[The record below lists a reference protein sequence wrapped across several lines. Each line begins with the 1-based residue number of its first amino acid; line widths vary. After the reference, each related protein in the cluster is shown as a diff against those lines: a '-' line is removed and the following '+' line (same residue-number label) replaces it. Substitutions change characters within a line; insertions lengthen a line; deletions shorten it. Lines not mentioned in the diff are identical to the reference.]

1 MNISNLLNVTS
12 PGQYWSNISRY
23 LSISLAPWSRVILA
37 TSVTSLV
44 ALGAYR
50 WSQTNQN
57 VHPVVPDPAFD
68 KVQSRIKSTYAY
80 VFGGFALTAAAAAI
94 SHISGLSR
102 KILTNN
108 SYILPIGFAVLTCG
122 SLIAT
127 LTIPKENSKAQ
138 HVAWGIFNASMGLM
152 LSPLGFINKAI
163 LAQAAFISLGVG
175 GLLTLTAFLAPD
187 KRFLQ
192 WEGPLMAAL
201 TTLSI
206 ASAVAIFFPSSSFAY
221 GVDRVSLY
229 GGLALYSGLLM
240 SSTQRLI
247 QEAETQSNQT
257 FDPISSSM
265 SIYLDSMNV
274 FIRILRILAENDKKE
289 EQLI

>member
-1 MNISNLLNVTS
+1 MNISNLLHVNS
-12 PGQYWSNISRY
+12 ASQYWSNFSRY
-23 LSISLAPWSRVILA
+23 LSTSLAPWSRLILA

-44 ALGAYR
+44 GLGVYR
-50 WSQTNQN
+50 WSQVNQTA
-57 VHPVVPDPAFD
+57 HPVVSDPAFD
-68 KVQSRIKSTYAY
+68 KVQSKIKTTYAY

-108 SYILPIGFAVLTCG
+108 SYILPIGFTVLTCG

-127 LTIPKENSKAQ
+127 LTIPKENSKAK

-152 LSPLGFINKAI
+152 LSPLGFLNKTI
-163 LAQAAFISLGVG
+163 LAQAAFISLGFG
-175 GLLTLTAFLAPD
+175 GLLTLAAFKATD
-187 KRFLQ
+187 RRFLEWQ
-192 WEGPLMAAL
+192 GPLMAAL
-201 TTLSI
+201 TTLSV
-206 ASAVAIFFPSSSFAY
+206 ASAVAIFFPGSSYAY

-240 SSTQRLI
+240 SSTQRLM
-247 QEAETQSNQT
+247 QEAETQSDQS

-265 SIYLDSMNV
+265 SIYLHSMSI
-274 FIRILRILAENDKKE
+274 FIRIVRILAENDKKDD
-289 EQLI
+289 